1 MFSEPSASHAR
12 PSTSSAGPSSAAQ
25 SVSAASNVALEV
37 EVYFLKQR
45 LQECEEKIKYLSVR
59 FSYEN
64 IKNNDRLV
72 LLYTGLPKST
82 IFETLFKLIENIEV
96 KWYLKWGIKK
106 LNKIDQLLLTLM
118 KLRLNCPHLD
128 LAQRFDISQ
137 AAVTNIVITYVHL
150 IYEVL
155 YQQFMEVIPSRQK
168 NKSCLP
174 TSFSNFTNC
183 RAVLDC
189 TEIFTVVARTSMK
202 KQRLTYSNYKHHN
215 TFKGL
220 IGVAP
225 NGVITYVSDLYVGST
240 SDQKV
245 VQDCGILK
253 QLEVGDLI
261 LADRGFLI
269 QNILPPGV
277 SLNIPPFLRS
287 PQFTPEQVQCT
298 ENIARARIHVERA
311 IRRMKCYH
319 ILNFMPRSLCSYG
332 DVVFKAV
339 AALTN
344 LQYPLIREVSQF
356 FNDE

>member
-37 EVYFLKQR
+37 EGYFLKQR

-82 IFETLFKLIENIEV
+82 IFETLFKLIENIEI

-189 TEIFTVVARTSMK
+189 T
-202 KQRLTYSNYKHHN
+202 
-215 TFKGL
+215 
-220 IGVAP
+220 
-225 NGVITYVSDLYVGST
+225 
-240 SDQKV
+240 
-245 VQDCGILK
+245 
-253 QLEVGDLI
+253 
-261 LADRGFLI
+261 
-269 QNILPPGV
+269 
-277 SLNIPPFLRS
+277 
-287 PQFTPEQVQCT
+287 
-298 ENIARARIHVERA
+298 
-311 IRRMKCYH
+311 
-319 ILNFMPRSLCSYG
+319 
-332 DVVFKAV
+332 
-339 AALTN
+339 
-344 LQYPLIREVSQF
+344 
-356 FNDE
+356 